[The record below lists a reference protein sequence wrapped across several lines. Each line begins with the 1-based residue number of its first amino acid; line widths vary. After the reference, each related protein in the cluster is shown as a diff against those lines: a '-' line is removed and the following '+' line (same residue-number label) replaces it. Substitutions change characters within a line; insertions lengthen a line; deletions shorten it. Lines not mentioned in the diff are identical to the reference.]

1 MRNRGRR
8 SSNVLCLNTKDTTD
22 TTTVARSFGT
32 DDERVVRRA
41 IRQISIGDFAHLPPL
56 RDLKVLFN
64 NPLHQQLLQHTY
76 RTLYLDHLAIDEV
89 TARVLSVILLSRQC
103 KCRNLQLHRCSFTDS
118 GRKVFFSALSIMAE
132 YPADSHSGVSPISAK
147 SSPNV
152 ALKMGLGARHQ
163 MTLQSRRSSD
173 SHALALCAGMDN
185 MAPMGLY
192 ALELCQLGL
201 TDKKC
206 AWLGSVLE
214 TQPYLQLLSLRDNH
228 IGHMGIRRLIAPL
241 ARGCRELSV
250 LDLSGN
256 MLQSQGVRIL
266 TQFLVTSGQGLET
279 LDISSNGVTL
289 TGAQDLANVLVPEFN
304 LSLKHLNLNMN
315 QLEGGGCE
323 AMGRMLLQNQTL
335 EVLTLSQ
342 NNMFDNGC
350 QALFIGLENNTTLLS
365 LDISGNFISH
375 IGARSIQTYLQSS
388 RSQTGTDSQQTGLQ
402 SLNISANSLGDE
414 GIGVLCG
421 GLRTNRHLID
431 LIANNVD
438 VTNNGMRHICQVLKA
453 GAVNTPSLLTLS
465 LRHNY
470 RLTRNSYAELAE
482 ASKANRNILR
492 IAADL
497 QFEGW
502 DEVWTKV
509 EMILI
514 RNTVYAMERYRVPLL
529 MVARG
534 RILLRKITH
543 NTGSSST
550 GIYSLP
556 VELRRMILIAL
567 DKHNVLNRIQHIC
580 ALNIACSPAKHFS
593 TKQELLAAV
602 LGDDY
607 AFVHEMVK
615 TVHS

>member
-1 MRNRGRR
+1 M
-8 SSNVLCLNTKDTTD
+8 DTA
-22 TTTVARSFGT
+22 VARTFGT

-56 RDLKVLFN
+56 RNLKALFN
-64 NPLHQQLLQHTY
+64 NPQHQQLLQHTY
-76 RTLYLDHLAIDEV
+76 HTLYLDHIAIDEV

-132 YPADSHSGVSPISAK
+132 YPANTGVSTISAK
-147 SSPNV
+147 SSSV
-152 ALKMGLGARHQ
+152 AFKTGLGAQYQ
-163 MTLQSRRSSD
+163 MTQSRHTG
-173 SHALALCAGMDN
+173 SHVLEHCAVDN

-214 TQPYLQLLSLRDNH
+214 TQPYLQVLSLRDNH
-228 IGHMGIRRLIAPL
+228 IGHAGIRRLIAPL
-241 ARGCRELSV
+241 SRGCCKLSV

-266 TQFLVTSGQGLET
+266 AQFLVTSGQGLQT
-279 LDISSNGVTL
+279 LDVSGNGVTSI
-289 TGAQDLANVLVPEFN
+289 GARDLANALGPEFN
-304 LSLKHLNLNMN
+304 MSLKHLNLNMN

-350 QALFIGLENNTTLLS
+350 QALFFGLESNSTLKS

-388 RSQTGTDSQQTGLQ
+388 ALRTDNQPGLQ
-402 SLNISANSLGDE
+402 SLNVSANSLGDE
-414 GIGVLCG
+414 GIEFLCG

-431 LIANNVD
+431 LIANNID
-438 VTNNGMRHICQVLKA
+438 VTDNGMQHICQVLKA
-453 GAVNTPSLLTLS
+453 GARNTPSLLTLS

-470 RLTRNSYAELAE
+470 RLTRTSYVQLAH
-482 ASKANRNILR
+482 ASKDNHNILR

-502 DEVWTKV
+502 DEVWAKV

-514 RNTVYAMERYRVPLL
+514 RNTVYAMERYRVPML

-534 RILLRKITH
+534 RILLRDITH
-543 NTGSSST
+543 TARANSSS
-550 GIYSLP
+550 IYSLP

-567 DKHNVLNRIQHIC
+567 DKHNVLTRTQHIR
-580 ALNIACSPAKHFS
+580 ALNIACNPAHHFS
-593 TKQELLAAV
+593 TKQDLLAAV
-602 LGDDY
+602 LGEDY

-615 TVHS
+615 TVHSS

>member
-1 MRNRGRR
+1 M
-8 SSNVLCLNTKDTTD
+8 DTAA
-22 TTTVARSFGT
+22 VARSFGM

-56 RDLKVLFN
+56 RDLKTLFN
-64 NPLHQQLLQHTY
+64 NPQHQQILQHTY
-76 RTLYLDHLAIDEV
+76 HTFYLDHIAIDEV

-103 KCRNLQLHRCSFTDS
+103 RCRSLQLHRCSFTDS

-132 YPADSHSGVSPISAK
+132 YPADSHSGVSPISAM
-147 SSPNV
+147 SSPV
-152 ALKMGLGARHQ
+152 AFKMGLGARHQ
-163 MTLQSRRSSD
+163 MTQSRHTG
-173 SHALALCAGMDN
+173 SHALVHCAQADN

-201 TDKKC
+201 SDKKC

-228 IGHMGIRRLIAPL
+228 IGHTGIRRLISPL
-241 ARGCRELSV
+241 ARGCRKLSV

-266 TQFLVTSGQGLET
+266 AQFLVTSGQGLET
-279 LDISSNGVTL
+279 LDVSSNGVTAI
-289 TGAQDLANVLVPEFN
+289 GARDLANVLVPEFN

-315 QLEGGGCE
+315 QLEGSGCE
-323 AMGRMLLQNQTL
+323 AMGRMLVQNQTL

-350 QALFIGLENNTTLLS
+350 QALFFGLESNTTLKS

-375 IGARSIQTYLQSS
+375 VGARSIQTYLQSS
-388 RSQTGTDSQQTGLQ
+388 STQTPTDNQPGLQ
-402 SLNISANSLGDE
+402 SLNVSANSLGDE
-414 GIGVLCG
+414 GIDVLCG
-421 GLRTNRHLID
+421 GLSANRHLID

-438 VTNNGMRHICQVLKA
+438 VTDNGMQHVCKVLKA

-470 RLTRNSYAELAE
+470 RLTRNSYAQLAE
-482 ASKANRNILR
+482 ASKANHNILR

-534 RILLRKITH
+534 RILLRDITH
-543 NTGSSST
+543 STSANST

-556 VELRRMILIAL
+556 IELRRMILIAL
-567 DKHNVLNRIQHIC
+567 DKHNVLTRTQHIS
-580 ALNIACSPAKHFS
+580 ALNIACNPANHFS

-602 LGDDY
+602 LANDY
-607 AFVHEMVK
+607 AFVHEMIK